1 MFGSNRVEVPICTD
15 GCLPGEM
22 ARDPAVRSD
31 VTHLGAMISVDLAL
45 ELREA
50 GLQWVPANGDRFHIP
65 GRGMDHHVF
74 SISEMTVGV
83 DDSLGGR
90 QIRFNG
96 AVEWALDSIQQNE
109 VVWLPSESQLR
120 DRLGGSFRS
129 LTADDGE
136 YVCVV
141 SFDDDFE
148 SFRAATPE
156 DAYGKAL
163 LNLLE
168 DPDRHLSTLLGEV

>member
-1 MFGSNRVEVPICTD
+1 
-15 GCLPGEM
+15 
-22 ARDPAVRSD
+22 
-31 VTHLGAMISVDLAL
+31 MISVDLAV
-45 ELREA
+45 ELNDA

-65 GRGMDHHVF
+65 DRGMDHHVF

-83 DDSLGGR
+83 DDSPGGR
-90 QIRFNG
+90 LIRFNG

-129 LTADDGE
+129 LTAEDGGF
-136 YVCVV
+136 VCVV
-141 SFDDDFE
+141 SHDDEVD
-148 SFRAATPE
+148 SYRADTPE

-163 LNLLE
+163 LDLLE
-168 DPDRHLSTLLGEV
+168 DSDRYLSTIVGEA